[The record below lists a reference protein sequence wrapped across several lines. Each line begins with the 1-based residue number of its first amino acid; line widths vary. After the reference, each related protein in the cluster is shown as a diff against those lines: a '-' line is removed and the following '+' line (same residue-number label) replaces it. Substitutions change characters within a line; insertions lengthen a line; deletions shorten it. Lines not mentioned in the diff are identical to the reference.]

1 MKTAFTTAALFCT
14 SLILAPQAKASTLPE
29 REVRI
34 DQERLEKLPLEDQ
47 QRVLEIKDRLEA
59 ILATDRS
66 ELDKTQR
73 HELRGE
79 WKELKSEMKEYNRN
93 GRVVYIS
100 TGALIIIILLLIIIL

>member
-14 SLILAPQAKASTLPE
+14 TFFLAPHASASALPD

-34 DQERLEKLPLEDQ
+34 DQERLEKLPLADQ

-59 ILATDRS
+59 IIATDRS
-66 ELDKTQR
+66 ELDKAGRQ
-73 HELRGE
+73 ELRGE
-79 WKELKSEMKEYNRN
+79 WKELKGEMKEYNSN
-93 GRVVYIS
+93 GSVVYIS